1 LPEKLTPTEA
11 RQGNKGK
18 PVLYVLIAA
27 LALAVIAMFV
37 LVGGTDVQNPP
48 PDIGVVDNPRN

>member
-1 LPEKLTPTEA
+1 MTPTEA

-18 PVLYVLIAA
+18 PVLYVLIAGLILMGIA
-27 LALAVIAMFV
+27 LFY